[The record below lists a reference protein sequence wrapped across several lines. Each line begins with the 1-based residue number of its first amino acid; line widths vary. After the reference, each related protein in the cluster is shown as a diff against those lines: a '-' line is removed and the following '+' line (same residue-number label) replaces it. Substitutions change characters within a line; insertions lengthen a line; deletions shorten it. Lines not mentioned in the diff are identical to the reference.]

1 MTTAKKV
8 VQAEVGPS
16 LYEFVVRTAKA
27 KGITLTEAT
36 GEALRRW
43 AAMEGD
49 LSWDPLF
56 DPSKTFKS
64 KKGPMRRRSM
74 RSYTGIDNEAVPGQG
89 PSGGAT
95 KSVPISVSPGK
106 AVARPGGP

>member
-36 GEALRRW
+36 REALRRW

-56 DPSKTFKS
+56 GPWKTFKS
-64 KKGPMRRRSM
+64 KKGTDASKVDEVLYRNRR
-74 RSYTGIDNEAVPGQG
+74 
-89 PSGGAT
+89 
-95 KSVPISVSPGK
+95 
-106 AVARPGGP
+106 